1 MAHNSAPSSPEDV
14 LDVRPWV
21 DTRPEILVLSSA
33 IRDGLNHAMQPV
45 NSTLE
50 SLTKTV
56 VALQRKLLPPSHYGL
71 GSGAIDVAAPPSAFR
86 RHRSPVSRERI
97 GLGAAYIL
105 CVRYIPVP
113 THPVNGKAWKCI
125 LLLHQSVKFGDKYRK
140 NIGNA
145 GQY

>member
-14 LDVRPWV
+14 SDARPVV

-33 IRDGLNHAMQPV
+33 IRDGLNQAMQPV

-71 GSGAIDVAAPPSAFR
+71 GSGVIDVA
-86 RHRSPVSRERI
+86 
-97 GLGAAYIL
+97 
-105 CVRYIPVP
+105 
-113 THPVNGKAWKCI
+113 T
-125 LLLHQSVKFGDKYRK
+125 LHLPFG
-140 NIGNA
+140 G
-145 GQY
+145 